1 MANPQDP
8 THTPYTLVQDSPKLG
23 AVIKVFGVGGGGGNI
38 VAHLADDGID
48 DVDLIVA
55 NTDIQDLNRVPDS
68 VKKIQIGERITRGL
82 GAGMDPELGK
92 KSAEE
97 NAAEIEDQLRDAD
110 MAFIVATMGGGT
122 GTGAAPV
129 VAQMAKQL
137 DILTI
142 GVTTRPFAT
151 EQQVRMATAE
161 SGIRILRDHVDALI
175 TMPNDKLQAIYGGEI
190 LFLDAFKKANEFL
203 AESVR
208 GIANVVNTTGEMN
221 LDFADLK
228 RVLTSTGRG
237 ATVIGTG
244 ISTGEERAHDATM
257 EAIKCPLLEDIDLEN
272 ARNALLNIQTAN
284 LRLDEYHKITGI
296 FKEIMGESPTV
307 LAGYVVD
314 ETMTEEL
321 RVTAIVTGME
331 HVSTLASPQRTEEP
345 NETNR
350 RAEGRPGPRRVV
362 RITTPP
368 KEETSEPPE
377 TRKQAVAGGGSSRP
391 MSKFD
396 IPSLFRTQND

>member
-1 MANPQDP
+1 M
-8 THTPYTLVQDSPKLG
+8 G

-38 VAHLADDGID
+38 LAHLAADGID

-55 NTDIQDLNRVPDS
+55 NTDIQDLKRVPDA
-68 VKKIQIGERITRGL
+68 VHKMQIGERITRGL

-97 NAAEIEDQLRDAD
+97 NAAEIEDQMRDAD
-110 MAFIVATMGGGT
+110 MVFIVATMGGGT

-129 VAQMAKQL
+129 VAQIAKQL

-237 ATVIGTG
+237 STVIGTG
-244 ISTGEERAHDATM
+244 IATGEERAHDATM

-296 FKEIMGESPTV
+296 FMEIMGESPTV
-307 LAGYVVD
+307 MAGYVVD
-314 ETMTEEL
+314 EKMTEEL

-331 HVSTLASPQRTEEP
+331 HVSTGSPPQRQ
-345 NETNR
+345 
-350 RAEGRPGPRRVV
+350 AEQNDATSKSDARPGPRRVV
-362 RITTPP
+362 RRVTAPS
-368 KEETSEPPE
+368 KEAPREEPAPS
-377 TRKQAVAGGGSSRP
+377 KQAVAAGSATRP
-391 MSKFD
+391 ISKFD